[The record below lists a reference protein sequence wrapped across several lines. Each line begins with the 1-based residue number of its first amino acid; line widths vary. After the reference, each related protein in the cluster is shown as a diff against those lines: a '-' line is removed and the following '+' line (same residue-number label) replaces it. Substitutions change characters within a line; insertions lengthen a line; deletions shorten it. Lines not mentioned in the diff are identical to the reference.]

1 MDQYKDELK
10 AILRALSEVSMELLE
25 AEVDTSE
32 YKDLIAELSDL
43 LRKIQTLEDRRRRAF
58 FQTEEEN
65 DDREEDQ

>member
-1 MDQYKDELK
+1 MEQYKDELQ

-43 LRKIQTLEDRRRRAF
+43 LGKIQTLEDRRRQAF